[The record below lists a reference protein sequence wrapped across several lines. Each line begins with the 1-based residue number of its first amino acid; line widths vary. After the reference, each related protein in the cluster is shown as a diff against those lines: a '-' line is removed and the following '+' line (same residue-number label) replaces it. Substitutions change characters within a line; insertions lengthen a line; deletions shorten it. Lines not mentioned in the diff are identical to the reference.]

1 MKNSISLL
9 FALACVCSLSAKTIY
24 LNTGG
29 NSLWGQ
35 ASPEFFVHAW
45 IDDNY
50 ADVHMTVLA
59 NDPLVYQ
66 AEIPDGST
74 NCQFTR
80 QQTGTTTIVWEN
92 KDGLWNKTGNLTIGT
107 NNCYTIT
114 GWGENDGTWSTYT
127 PSAEGPTYY
136 ITGNENLVGKG
147 NEWNTKA
154 IELGKTSADKPA
166 TYTFKNLAAKD
177 TMRLKVTNGTWDLSF
192 GYKALNNTCSSENIM
207 TDKDNN
213 IVFVLTAQGDVT
225 LTFDGTKICLTGSFV
240 APVPVQNITAYYVN
254 TNNWEKVYAYV
265 YNNNGGLIKAQWPGE
280 EMTKTADQK
289 NGFDVYSYEFAE
301 IYTTIVFNNGYGGVG
316 YQTANLIID
325 KTKLYFYGDT
335 WYATLDEIPVPC
347 TPDFGVMVGTD
358 YTAAVI
364 NPENAAEYMIL
375 ALDLKKGNTFTM
387 YNNCEKAAWVIENI
401 KEGSTENITID
412 TENKNYV
419 VGADGKYD
427 IYFTPDMTNGDA
439 IYFGYTAPTP
449 TEIVNADFPATDAP
463 LYNLLGVQVDDTYR
477 GIVIQNGHKFLLQ

>member
-1 MKNSISLL
+1 MKKSISLL
-9 FALACVCSLSAKTIY
+9 CTALMCTFSLNAKTVY
-24 LNTGG
+24 LVPNSNWKQADAKFSANYFGG
-29 NSLWGQ
+29 EGITQS
-35 ASPEFFVHAW
+35 
-45 IDDNY
+45 
-50 ADVHMTVLA
+50 
-59 NDPLVYQ
+59 
-66 AEIPDGST
+66 
-74 NCQFTR
+74 FTDFM
-80 QQTGTTTIVWEN
+80 TTT
-92 KDGLWNKTGNLTIGT
+92 DGIHYETTVPDAAQTIIFVRHNPAATTPDWDSKWNQTSDLAVSAD
-107 NNCYTIT
+107 NNCYTIAD
-114 GWGENDGTWSTYT
+114 GAWDKGEGTWSTYT
-127 PSAEGPTYY
+127 PSVEGPTYY
-136 ITGNENLVGKG
+136 ITGNENLVGQG

-154 IELGKTSADKPA
+154 IELGKASADKPA

-265 YNNNGGLIKAQWPGE
+265 YNNNGGLKAQWPGE

-335 WYATLDEIPVPC
+335 WYATLDEIPIPC

-358 YTAAVI
+358 YTAAVT

-401 KEGSTENITID
+401 KESSTENITID

-427 IYFTPDMTNGDA
+427 IYFTLDMTNGDA

-463 LYNLLGVQVDDTYR
+463 LYNLLGVQVDNTYR
-477 GIVIQNGHKFLLQ
+477 GIVIQSGHKFLLQ

>member
-1 MKNSISLL
+1 MKKSISLL
-9 FALACVCSLSAKTIY
+9 FALACVFSLSAKTIY

-29 NSLWGQ
+29 SSLWGQ
-35 ASPEFFVHAW
+35 ASPEFFVHAY
-45 IDDNY
+45 IGENY

-80 QQTGTTTIVWEN
+80 QQTGTTTIAWEN

-127 PSAEGPTYY
+127 PSVEGPTYY

-154 IELGKTSADKPA
+154 IELGKATAEKPA
-166 TYTFKNLAAKD
+166 THTFKNLAAKD
-177 TMRLKVTNGTWDLSF
+177 TMRLKITNGTWDLSF

-225 LTFDGTKICLTGSFV
+225 LTFDGTKICLTGSFA
-240 APVPVQNITAYYVN
+240 APTPVENITAYYVN

-265 YNNNGGLIKAQWPGE
+265 FEGSNYKTAWPGE

-301 IYTTIVFNNGYGGVG
+301 TYTTIIFHNGNNGDENKTGDL
-316 YQTANLIID
+316 TID
-325 KTKLYFYGDT
+325 KTKLYFYDGT
-335 WYATLDEIPVPC
+335 WYATLDELPVPC

-358 YTAAVI
+358 YTAAVT

-387 YNNCEKAAWVIENI
+387 YNNCEKVAWVIENM
-401 KEGSTENITID
+401 KEGSTGNITID
-412 TENKNYV
+412 VENKNYV

-427 IYFTPDMTNGDA
+427 IYFTLNVTTGDA

-449 TEIVNADFPATDAP
+449 TEIVNADFPATNAP
-463 LYNLLGVQVDDTYR
+463 IYNLLGVQVDNTYR
-477 GIVIQNGHKFLLQ
+477 GIVIQSGHKFLLQ